1 MAVVAAAIAALAGCM
16 SVREA
21 RLAQE
26 GIRGRAEGQ
35 AAKKESPVFGD
46 TLESHVAYAI
56 ANRPNMW
63 NAGLEVRDARL
74 RMKEIA
80 ADAPLLSSTPWGAL
94 SASGNLGH
102 SEQSKSAH
110 FDKMEHKTDGVASG
124 GVSVDVLLWDFGRNA
139 ANANAQA
146 ERVIAAELSA
156 QETGYSIFE
165 EVANAYFARL
175 QAAALLEVAFTNAQ
189 MRSEHLVQAQER
201 LNAGE
206 AQKLDVLR
214 ARLDYTE
221 AQEQI
226 VSVSND
232 YATAGA
238 RLASAMGLD
247 ATWGDD
253 IPTGVATFRDSV
265 RVFEDTV
272 DTAGDLYEFARTNS
286 PSMQVA
292 RARLRA
298 ATHAVDYAISDL
310 MPSISASV
318 SLNWTDPLWY
328 WRWGVNGVQSLYSGF
343 GRMTALER
351 SVVAMDMAAAAVDEA
366 ELALSLSINLAVV
379 ERDNAREAY
388 LTAEATVQS
397 AKENLDTVSA
407 QLMVG
412 DASRV
417 EYTDAVADYVSA
429 LANRVKAFYR
439 GQIAEAKLFTLAGVM
454 PVYFEET
461 KGEGE

>member
-1 MAVVAAAIAALAGCM
+1 
-16 SVREA
+16 
-21 RLAQE
+21 
-26 GIRGRAEGQ
+26 
-35 AAKKESPVFGD
+35 
-46 TLESHVAYAI
+46 
-56 ANRPNMW
+56 
-63 NAGLEVRDARL
+63 
-74 RMKEIA
+74 
-80 ADAPLLSSTPWGAL
+80 
-94 SASGNLGH
+94 
-102 SEQSKSAH
+102 
-110 FDKMEHKTDGVASG
+110 
-124 GVSVDVLLWDFGRNA
+124 
-139 ANANAQA
+139 
-146 ERVIAAELSA
+146 
-156 QETGYSIFE
+156 
-165 EVANAYFARL
+165 
-175 QAAALLEVAFTNAQ
+175 
-189 MRSEHLVQAQER
+189 
-201 LNAGE
+201 
-206 AQKLDVLR
+206 
-214 ARLDYTE
+214 
-221 AQEQI
+221 
-226 VSVSND
+226 
-232 YATAGA
+232 
-238 RLASAMGLD
+238 
-247 ATWGDD
+247 
-253 IPTGVATFRDSV
+253 
-265 RVFEDTV
+265 
-272 DTAGDLYEFARTNS
+272 
-286 PSMQVA
+286 MQVA